1 MLKGLFLLYYKKLL
15 PNPLTI
21 ELLFDTIGVRLK
33 KGESMITLKLTKKEY
48 EYLEQIFRINAGTE
62 VDDFMSKLE
71 QKKTFD
77 LADKVQAKLDEA
89 VQ

>member
-1 MLKGLFLLYYKKLL
+1 M
-15 PNPLTI
+15 TI
-21 ELLFDTIGVRLK
+21 ELLFATIGVRLK
-33 KGESMITLKLTKKEY
+33 KGESMITVKLTKKEY

-62 VDDFMSKLE
+62 VDDFMSKPE